1 MNALNNFSVEQQQQL
16 IGKVFIVDDDAQS
29 RESIA
34 ALVDAMG
41 VEVITFPSGEAFL
54 ASPYLHDAGCLVT
67 DLRMPGMN
75 GLELLKRLRAQEI
88 EIPIILVS
96 AYVDVRIAVD
106 TMAAGAFR
114 VVEKPYNDQELWDAI
129 VSAIQEGSIS
139 MKKSLAR
146 RSLAQRQS
154 SLTESEN
161 EVMHLILSGYSNK
174 QISHELDISPRTVD
188 LRRQAILSKMEF
200 QNIVELATALGSH
213 DLVVIDELEQLSMKN
228 RAN

>member
-1 MNALNNFSVEQQQQL
+1 MNALNDYPTEPQQHL
-16 IGKVFIVDDDAQS
+16 IGKVFIVDDDAQP

-41 VEVITFPSGEAFL
+41 VEVFTFPSGEAFL
-54 ASPYLHDAGCLVT
+54 ASPHLHDNGCLVT

-129 VSAIQEGSIS
+129 VSAIQTGSIS
-139 MKKSLAR
+139 MKKSIAR
-146 RSLAQRQS
+146 RSLAQRQA

-174 QISHELDISPRTVD
+174 QISYQLDISPRTVD

-213 DLVVIDELEQLSMKN
+213 DLIVIDELEVLSAKN
-228 RAN
+228 RML